1 MKPPCIAAALF
12 VLTLAAVSP
21 AAEPMLT
28 LDLGNGVKLD
38 LVRVKKGTFRQG
50 SPPTEAGRNDD
61 EALHPVTLTRDF
73 YIGKFP
79 ITRGQFTRF
88 AAEMGYRTEAEKGPS
103 GGYGWDGTK
112 LVQRKE
118 FTWRNPGFQQTDDH
132 PVTVV
137 TYDDARAFAA
147 WLGKR
152 TGRGVD
158 LPTEA
163 QWEYACRAG
172 TTTRFYGGDTDA
184 DAGAIAWF
192 KANAGDGTRPVGQKK
207 PNAFGLNDM
216 SGNVFEWCRDW
227 YGPYPAGAVTDP
239 EEKRDNLSSPP
250 RRVLRGGSWLRDA
263 KRCRS
268 AARYRSTP
276 GSRNAENGFRV
287 LVLADAAPAQGR
299 LGASATDAAPF
310 VTGGPA
316 DSGRSNRLLGQ
327 SFPGGLVCVL
337 LVVGGVIAL
346 FMILVRLGRRVQEQ
360 VQGQPTA
367 RPGRPT
373 TWRSHLRPVTDG
385 FWLHDPLIRH
395 GSTVHYRYRANG
407 GFRTGRVL
415 YEPGP
420 QGCFVYTGG
429 LPADI
434 EVTDVVPPEASPA
447 AAWEDDAPP
456 DLPSSSEP
464 LPPAAEPFTGFP
476 AAY

>member
-1 MKPPCIAAALF
+1 MKPSCSAAAL
-12 VLTLAAVSP
+12 LILSLATITP
-21 AAEPMLT
+21 AAEPTLT
-28 LDLGNGVKLD
+28 LDLGNGIKLD
-38 LVRVKKGTFRQG
+38 LVLITKGTFQQG
-50 SPPTEAGRNDD
+50 SPPTEAGRKDD
-61 EALHPVTLTRDF
+61 EALHPVTLSRDF
-73 YIGKFP
+73 YLGKYP
-79 ITRGQFTRF
+79 VTREQFARF
-88 AAEMGYRTEAEKGPS
+88 AAETGYRTEAEKGPS

-118 FTWRNPGFQQTDDH
+118 FTWRNPGFQQTDDQ
-132 PVTVV
+132 PVTLI

-172 TTTRFYGGDTDA
+172 TTTRFYSGDTDA
-184 DAGAIAWF
+184 AAAAIAWF
-192 KANAGDGTRPVGQKK
+192 KDNAGGGTRPVGQKK
-207 PNAFGLNDM
+207 PNAFGLYDM

-227 YGPYPAGAVTDP
+227 YGSYPAGAVTDP

-250 RRVLRGGSWLRDA
+250 RRVLRGGSWLREA
-263 KRCRS
+263 RQCRS

-276 GSRNAENGFRV
+276 GSRNADNGFRV
-287 LVLADAAPAQGR
+287 LVLADATPAKGR
-299 LGASATDAAPF
+299 LEATATDGATVAAR
-310 VTGGPA
+310 GPA
-316 DSGRSNRLLGQ
+316 DPGRPDRMLGQ
-327 SFPGGLVCVL
+327 GFPGGLVCVI

-346 FMILVRLGRRVQEQ
+346 LMILVRLGRRLQDQ
-360 VQGQPTA
+360 VQSGSLA
-367 RPGRPT
+367 RPARPT
-373 TWRSHLRPVTDG
+373 TWRSHLRPVSDG

-407 GFRTGRVL
+407 GFRTGRLL

-456 DLPSSSEP
+456 VIPLSSEP
-464 LPPAAEPFTGFP
+464 LPPAAEPFTGSP